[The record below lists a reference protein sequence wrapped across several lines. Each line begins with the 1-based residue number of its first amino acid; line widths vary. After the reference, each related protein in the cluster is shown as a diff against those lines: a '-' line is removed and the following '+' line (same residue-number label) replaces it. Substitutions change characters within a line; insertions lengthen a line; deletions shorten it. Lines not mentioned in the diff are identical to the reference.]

1 MKTLPCPPS
10 VRRKMGEKGG
20 DSLKTL
26 TVAETA
32 EKLKVS
38 TSTVYAMTRK
48 KQIPHFRIGQKIF
61 FRDDALEKWITH
73 LEVGTE
79 S

>member
-1 MKTLPCPPS
+1 MI
-10 VRRKMGEKGG
+10 
-20 DSLKTL
+20 TL

-38 TSTVYAMTRK
+38 TSTIYDLVRK

-61 FRDDALEKWITH
+61 FRLDALDNWILGIERGVTI
-73 LEVGTE
+73 
-79 S
+79 

>member
-1 MKTLPCPPS
+1 MT
-10 VRRKMGEKGG
+10 
-20 DSLKTL
+20 TL

-38 TSTVYAMTRK
+38 TSTVYDLVRK

-61 FRDDALEKWITH
+61 FRVDALDNWITT
-73 LEVGTE
+73 LEVGGMK
-79 S
+79 